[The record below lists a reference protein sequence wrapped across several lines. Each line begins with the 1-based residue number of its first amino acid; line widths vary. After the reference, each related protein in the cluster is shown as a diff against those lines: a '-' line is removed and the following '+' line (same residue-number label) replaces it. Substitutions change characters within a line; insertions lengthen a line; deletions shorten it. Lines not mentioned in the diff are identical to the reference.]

1 MHEGFQQRSMVAW
14 MGGQNEAMGRSYI
27 HLFPE
32 RPLMFGSAF
41 GYMTEDWLN
50 CRVFD
55 SAHRPRSLVV
65 SINY

>member
-1 MHEGFQQRSMVAW
+1 